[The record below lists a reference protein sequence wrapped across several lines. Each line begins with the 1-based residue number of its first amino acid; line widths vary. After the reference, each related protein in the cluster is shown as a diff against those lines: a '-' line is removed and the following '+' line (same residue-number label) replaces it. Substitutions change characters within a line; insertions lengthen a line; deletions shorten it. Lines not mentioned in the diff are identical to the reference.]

1 MKNDNR
7 VFGELTF
14 KPMHSSSLGSMGQ
27 AVEKGGFEMDFETQ
41 TEFQKRRAKQDEVV
55 LEYANLQIKRF
66 YTLDDKAYVD
76 GALPSKVKELLGL
89 VASLVLRCDDCIR
102 YHLGR
107 CHEEG
112 VNDEEM
118 VEALNVGLVVGGSI
132 TIPHLREALQ
142 VWHELS
148 K

>member
-1 MKNDNR
+1 
-7 VFGELTF
+7 
-14 KPMHSSSLGSMGQ
+14 
-27 AVEKGGFEMDFETQ
+27 MDYETEQ
-41 TEFQKRRAKQDEVV
+41 DFQERRTEQDKIV
-55 LEYANLQIKRF
+55 LDYANLQIKRF

-89 VASLVLRCDDCIR
+89 VSSLVLKCNDCIR

-112 VNDEEM
+112 VTDEEI

-132 TIPHLREALQ
+132 TIPHLRKALQ
-142 VWHELS
+142 VWHELTN
-148 K
+148 

>member
-1 MKNDNR
+1 
-7 VFGELTF
+7 
-14 KPMHSSSLGSMGQ
+14 
-27 AVEKGGFEMDFETQ
+27 MDFETEQ
-41 TEFQKRRAKQDEVV
+41 YFQERRAEQDKIV

-89 VASLVLRCDDCIR
+89 VSSLVLKCNDCIR

-112 VNDEEM
+112 VTDEEI

-132 TIPHLREALQ
+132 TIPHLRKALQ
-142 VWHELS
+142 VWHELTN
-148 K
+148 